1 MGNPTG
7 RAKRMDDVLVYS
19 LQFIEND
26 NEYNRSENQV
36 AGKRDDNRLHLF
48 TLSPFHLFFYGP
60 DREAY
65 HSQPGSS
72 IY

>member
-7 RAKRMDDVLVYS
+7 RAKRMDGVLVYS

-36 AGKRDDNRLHLF
+36 AGKRDDNRLHLL
-48 TLSPFHLFFYGP
+48 TLSPFHLFHGP